1 MEIICNYC
9 NKVYKSYQSR
19 SNHIRIYHKSEKE
32 KCVPNVEKCVPNF
45 DENSTESEVCVPKSV
60 PMCSKNNEE
69 VNDKNNCKF
78 CNKNYA
84 NRHSKWKHQQICK
97 EKDIENEIDKI
108 KIFENEMEKKKLQ
121 LMKSMKI
128 HPKTLQKIN
137 NQLINN
143 GTINNGTV
151 NNINNINTIN
161 NIIIPLSEQNLKK
174 ALKKSEKMDILNSG
188 SKAHLKLTDIL
199 YNKPEYKKFRNIYIT
214 NLSNNIAYVFDKNKN
229 CFIVKNKK
237 DILDDYGVERFSDI
251 QYFYEE
257 LKMKINDNQLIKLK
271 KMVTDYFNDNDFKD
285 IKNKEILIELYN
297 NRVQVQQIYET
308 VNKNVKEIEI

>member
-19 SNHIRIYHKSEKE
+19 SNHIRIYHKSERE
-32 KCVPNVEKCVPNF
+32 KCVPNDEKCIPDF
-45 DENSTESEVCVPKSV
+45 DENSSKSEVCVPKSV
-60 PMCSKNNEE
+60 PVCSVKNEE

-78 CNKNYA
+78 CNKTYA

-97 EKDIENEIDKI
+97 EKDIYNEIDKI
-108 KIFENEMEKKKLQ
+108 KIFEEEMEKKKLQ
-121 LMKSMKI
+121 LLKSMKI

-143 GTINNGTV
+143 GTINNGTI
-151 NNINNINTIN
+151 NNINNINTVN
-161 NIIIPLSEQNLKK
+161 NIIIPLTDQNLKK
-174 ALKKSEKMDILNSG
+174 IFKQSEKLDVLNSG
-188 SKAHLKLTDIL
+188 SNAHLKITDIL
-199 YNKPEYKKFRNIYIT
+199 FNKPEYKQYRNIYIT
-214 NLSNNIAYVFDKNKN
+214 NLSNNIGYVYDKNKN

-257 LKMKINDNQLIKLK
+257 LKMKIDDKKLIKLK
-271 KMVTDYFNDNDFKD
+271 KMVTDYFKDNDFKEK
-285 IKNKEILIELYN
+285 KNKELLIELYN
-297 NRVQVQQIYET
+297 NRVQVQKIYDT
-308 VNKNVKEIEI
+308 VNKKEIEI

>member
-1 MEIICNYC
+1 MEFLCNICNK
-9 NKVYKSYQSR
+9 NYKSYQSR
-19 SNHIRIYHKSEKE
+19 WNHMNKFHTPDISQNKAYDK
-32 KCVPNVEKCVPNF
+32 P
-45 DENSTESEVCVPKSV
+45 
-60 PMCSKNNEE
+60 
-69 VNDKNNCKF
+69 NDKPEKIEGYKCTFCK
-78 CNKNYA
+78 KKYVHYQS
-84 NRHSKWKHQQICK
+84 RWKHEQKCK
-97 EKDIENEIDKI
+97 DKKNDKI
-108 KIFENEMEKKKLQ
+108 QILETKLENMEKIQSEL
-121 LMKSMKI
+121 LKSMKI

-137 NQLINN
+137 NQLNNN
-143 GTINNGTV
+143 GIV
-151 NNINNINTIN
+151 NNINTIN

-214 NLSNNIAYVFDKNKN
+214 NLSNNIGYVYDKNKN

-285 IKNKEILIELYN
+285 IKNKELLIELYN